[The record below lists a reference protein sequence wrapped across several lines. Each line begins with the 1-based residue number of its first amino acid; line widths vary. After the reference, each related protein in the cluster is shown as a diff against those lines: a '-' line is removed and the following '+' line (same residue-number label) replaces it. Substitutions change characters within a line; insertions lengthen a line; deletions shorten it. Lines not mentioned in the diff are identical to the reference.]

1 MLTTSTSTVPSRA
14 RRRDRA
20 NVMMT
25 PTVPRAKRA
34 VGRLERR
41 LLALQS
47 EAQSEVSR
55 SCSDLFEATL

>member
-1 MLTTSTSTVPSRA
+1 
-14 RRRDRA
+14 
-20 NVMMT
+20 
-25 PTVPRAKRA
+25 VPRAKRA